1 MVPCF
6 TGDAAF
12 TNALRLDDMA
22 EWTAAVRAGLFGRRK
37 GAMPAAFEHPRFYT
51 VEVSGGLL
59 GSMKAFKSDPLR
71 FLNLNLNSKAEEHH
85 LVQGP
90 EKREPSKHQPPPPW
104 PLSLSSEPP
113 PYTTLLLV
121 RINMATV

>member
-1 MVPCF
+1 MLCNQGAYEGEVVPCF

-51 VEVSGGLL
+51 VEVR
-59 GSMKAFKSDPLR
+59 DNPV
-71 FLNLNLNSKAEEHH
+71 NLCDSE
-85 LVQGP
+85 
-90 EKREPSKHQPPPPW
+90 
-104 PLSLSSEPP
+104 PLSDCCISGL
-113 PYTTLLLV
+113 
-121 RINMATV
+121 I